1 MLSVTYN
8 DALQS
13 KPAKYEQ
20 LCLTPDDNVYY
31 VNKRNDR
38 GHLHFKRSGFKK
50 YLRINIFPLKV
61 FVLSSF
67 G

>member
-20 LCLTPDDNVYY
+20 PCLTPDDNVYY
-31 VNKRNDR
+31 VNKINDR
-38 GHLHFKRSGFKK
+38 TSLF
-50 YLRINIFPLKV
+50 
-61 FVLSSF
+61 
-67 G
+67 